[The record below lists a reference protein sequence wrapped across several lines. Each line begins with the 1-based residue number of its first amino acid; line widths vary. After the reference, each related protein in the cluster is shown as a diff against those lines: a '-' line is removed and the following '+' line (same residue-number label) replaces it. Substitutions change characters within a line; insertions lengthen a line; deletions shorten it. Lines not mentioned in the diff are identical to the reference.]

1 MENLEKLTQT
11 KLQKQ
16 VSYLRAELEE
26 TFVIFQKSCIAF
38 TEEFGT
44 FNSSKATSKAPSKN
58 RIDTRSP
65 LPTFDIPKTAVKRLF
80 KRISQKIHPD
90 KLASKDLSKSKRN
103 LYSLLYTQART
114 SVDNNDWVTLVSVLG
129 DLDMKTRSKS
139 ENEYLEITII
149 GLDKRI
155 KEIKTTLAWKWEF
168 CDKSDKLRKGVEEQL
183 EKAEAL

>member
-44 FNSSKATSKAPSKN
+44 FNSSKATSKN

-103 LYSLLYTQART
+103 IYSLLYTEART
-114 SVDNNDWVTLVSVLG
+114 SVDNNDWVKLVSVLG
-129 DLDMKTRSKS
+129 DLDMKTRNKS

-149 GLDKRI
+149 GLEKRI

-168 CDKSDKLRKGVEEQL
+168 CDKSDKLRKGVKEQL
-183 EKAEAL
+183 ERAATL

>member
-1 MENLEKLTQT
+1 MENLEKLTQK

-38 TEEFGT
+38 TEEFGHFT
-44 FNSSKATSKAPSKN
+44 NDGLSSKN
-58 RIDTRSP
+58 RINTKSA
-65 LPTFDIPKTAVKRLF
+65 LPTFDNPKIAVKRVF

-90 KLASKDLSKSKRN
+90 KLASKDLSESKRN
-103 LYSLLYTQART
+103 IYSLLYTEART
-114 SVDNNDWVTLVSVLG
+114 SVDNNDWVKLVSVLG
-129 DLDMKTRSKS
+129 DLDMKTRNKS

-149 GLDKRI
+149 GLEKRI

-168 CDKSDKLRKGVEEQL
+168 CNKDDKTRKSVKEQL
-183 EKAEAL
+183 ERAATL